1 MDGRLLMLGWFKR
14 SSRKTDV
21 DAATLANRVK
31 AGFDA
36 HASGDLDGARDAYED
51 VLRIAP
57 DHADANYLLGVL
69 DMNAGR
75 LQGALARFD
84 RAIAAGPPAG
94 SFHFS
99 RGEALRALD
108 RLPEAIGAFEAALQ
122 LPDPDAEWAVEL
134 GRTLEATGRR
144 SEALDVFRRASTID
158 PRSPLVWWHLGRA
171 LVEDGREEEGEVA
184 FRSAVALSADFLPAQ
199 MGLAELLR
207 KRGAVD
213 EARAI
218 YEAMQRQADSA
229 LPGAI
234 NLAGL
239 LVDCKQFDQAERVAR
254 AHLGRHGDS
263 PDLWLNLGNAL
274 MGQERFAEAREVLER
289 AATLDPRHWRA
300 LLQLATSI
308 ERSGDLA
315 AAESRLYEALA
326 VAPEAPEVHCALA
339 TLLRRQKAFGE
350 AEAEFRRAIE
360 LRPDYAAAWINYAEL
375 LQRTSRLEAAAGAL
389 EHAVKSA
396 PGMHEAHLN
405 RGSVLMHLGRFDD
418 AVASLQR
425 ALELKPD
432 LHGAWITLAAV
443 HLLAS
448 RLAESE
454 QACRRALEISPDDT
468 DVLVNLGSCLQQQG
482 RLREAVE
489 VTRRVV
495 GRRPDFALAWSNLLL
510 NQNYDDAVDVRALFR
525 EHQAFG
531 RNFGP
536 RRDRGYF
543 VDRLPPGSRRLRIG
557 YVSPDFRNH
566 VVAMFFEAVLDAHDR
581 SAFEVICYH
590 SDNRADD
597 VTDRLRA
604 SADLWRDIAAMDD
617 DEAETLMLADRLDVV
632 VDLAGHTSGNR
643 LALIGRRVAPV
654 QATWLGYPNTSG
666 LPAMDW
672 RITDARADPPG
683 LADEIHTEKL
693 HRLPEVF
700 LAYRPRSD
708 APAVTDTPCIANG
721 HVTFGSFNNF
731 AKISDSVIRLWGE
744 ILAAL
749 PDARLRMKTMSLR
762 DSEVQKALYDRL
774 ARLGCDVGRVTLS
787 GPVPGLANHLASLG
801 QVDIAL
807 DAYPYHGTTTTCEC
821 LWMGVPVVTL
831 AGDRHA
837 SRVGV
842 SLLSSV
848 GAHDLIS
855 TSPEAYVEKAVALA
869 RDRTTLER
877 WRRELRPRMQAS
889 PLTDHVRFARH
900 LESAYRQMLEEWR
913 REC

>member
-1 MDGRLLMLGWFKR
+1 MLGWFKR
-14 SSRKTDV
+14 SSGKTEV
-21 DAATLANRVK
+21 DAATLASRVR

-36 HASGDLDGARDAYED
+36 HASGDVDAARAAYEE
-51 VLRIAP
+51 VLRVDP

-69 DMNAGR
+69 DLAAGR
-75 LQGALARFD
+75 FQSALERFD
-84 RAIAAGPPAG
+84 RAIAAGPPTG

-108 RLPEAIGAFEAALQ
+108 RLDEAVREFDAALR
-122 LPDPDAEWAVEL
+122 LPDPDVEWAVEL
-134 GRTLEATGRR
+134 GRTLEATARR
-144 SEALDVFRRASTID
+144 AEALDVFRRASEMD
-158 PRSPLVWWHLGRA
+158 AQSPLAWWHFGRA
-171 LVEDGREEEGEVA
+171 LAEGGRDEEGEVA
-184 FRSAVALSADFLPAQ
+184 YRRALDLSADFLPAR

-234 NLAGL
+234 NLAAL

-254 AHLGRHGDS
+254 ANLKHHRDS
-263 PDLWLNLGNAL
+263 PDLWLNLGSAL
-274 MGQERFAEAREVLER
+274 MGQERFAEAREALER

-360 LRPDYAAAWINYAEL
+360 LRPDYAVAWINYAEL

-405 RGSVLMHLGRFDD
+405 RGTVLMHLGRFDD

-432 LHGAWITLAAV
+432 LRGAWITLAAV

-489 VTRRVV
+489 VTRQVV
-495 GRRPDFALAWSNLLL
+495 ARRPDFALAWSNLLL
-510 NQNYDDAVDVRALFR
+510 NQNYDDAVEVRALFR

-531 RNFGP
+531 RHFSP
-536 RRDRGYF
+536 RRDRGF
-543 VDRLPPGSRRLRIG
+543 FADRTSPGSRRLRVG

-566 VVAMFFEAVLDAHDR
+566 VVARFFEAVLDAHDR
-581 SAFEVICYH
+581 AAFEIICYH
-590 SDNRADD
+590 SDNRADE
-597 VTDRLRA
+597 VTARLRA

-617 DEAETLMLADRLDVV
+617 DEAEAQMLEDRLDVV

-672 RITDARADPPG
+672 RITDAQADPPG
-683 LADEIHTEKL
+683 LSDEIHTEKL

-700 LAYRPRSD
+700 LAYRPGPD
-708 APAVTDTPCIANG
+708 APAITETPCIVNG
-721 HVTFGSFNNF
+721 YVTFGSFNNF

-749 PDARLRMKTMSLR
+749 PEARLRMKTMSLR
-762 DSEVQKALYDRL
+762 DGEVQKALHDRL
-774 ARLGCDVGRVTLS
+774 ARLGCDVDRVTLS
-787 GPVPGLANHLASLG
+787 GPVPGLANHLARLA

-807 DAYPYHGTTTTCEC
+807 DAYPYHGTTTTCDC

-848 GAHDLIS
+848 GAQDLIS
-855 TSPEAYVEKAVALA
+855 TSAEMYVEKAVALA
-869 RDRTTLER
+869 RDRAALVR
-877 WRRELRPRMQAS
+877 WRRELRPRMAAS
-889 PLTDHVRFARH
+889 PLTDHVRFAGR
-900 LESAYRQMLEEWR
+900 LEAAYRHMLEQWR
-913 REC
+913 RDC